1 MKIVALTSGDFLLEE
16 RAAATGFSFPL
27 LALAERHVG
36 DLTEAGAV
44 VVQRS
49 DMAPIQLLEAG
60 SEIVGAMRH
69 QPRQHRVNLVLG
81 GEEGVQGGVIGLGHD
96 GPRVGYEDMTA
107 LVCPLV
113 MVNRTRNVPRASG
126 ISVSHGCCT
135 EEIGTVVSLWNHEE
149 TCCSALQRKKR
160 PVERSVLA

>member
-1 MKIVALTSGDFLLEE
+1 MKFVALTSGDFLLEE

-60 SEIVGAMRH
+60 SEIVCAMRH

-113 MVNRTRNVPRASG
+113 MVN
-126 ISVSHGCCT
+126 
-135 EEIGTVVSLWNHEE
+135 
-149 TCCSALQRKKR
+149 
-160 PVERSVLA
+160 